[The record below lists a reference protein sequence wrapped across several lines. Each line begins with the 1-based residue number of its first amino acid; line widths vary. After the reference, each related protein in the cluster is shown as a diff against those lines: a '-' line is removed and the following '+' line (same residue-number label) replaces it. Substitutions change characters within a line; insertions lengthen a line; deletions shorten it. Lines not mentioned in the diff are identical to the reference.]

1 MDSRKPTTRFVPVPG
16 HPGIAKRDGQ
26 YVVRSPFRK
35 GRDSTFRTLKEALH
49 EQGLRR
55 SGATSILTEPFCD
68 YAPKWITTYRGRR
81 AGGIDPD
88 TRESYRDII
97 ERIAVPYFKR
107 KPIGKIAKPMVRD
120 FIGHLF
126 DHGYSA
132 ATVRRFIAPL
142 RAMFAELD
150 EDGAISGNPATV
162 RIVSPE
168 LPQRRRKI
176 IAPDAVQAIVA
187 EIPAA
192 LVDMIM
198 LLAMTGV
205 RISEACGLQWGDLGH
220 DEHGHP
226 AVTIERQHRNG
237 KYKPRPKTTAGNR
250 TIRIPAAL
258 SRRLTKRRAEL
269 GVAALSTSPLF
280 ATRNGTPYDR
290 HNVARKLR
298 AACDDAGVERISPHV
313 LRHSIG
319 SLLYERGWTDV
330 QIAAFLGHEDPA
342 FTKRTYLH
350 AVDGGDVS
358 ALGELFG
365 LAEGE

>member
-1 MDSRKPTTRFVPVPG
+1 MLALVLYLRRRDTGPAAAWWAEVERYASAA
-16 HPGIAKRDGQ
+16 PGI
-26 YVVRSPFRK
+26 VRE
-35 GRDSTFRTLKEALH
+35 L
-49 EQGLRR
+49 LRG
-55 SGATSILTEPFCD
+55 S
-68 YAPKWITTYRGRR
+68 
-81 AGGIDPD
+81 
-88 TRESYRDII
+88 
-97 ERIAVPYFKR
+97 
-107 KPIGKIAKPMVRD
+107 
-120 FIGHLF
+120 
-126 DHGYSA
+126 SA
-132 ATVRRFIAPL
+132 SR
-142 RAMFAELD
+142 
-150 EDGAISGNPATV
+150 N
-162 RIVSPE
+162 
-168 LPQRRRKI
+168 
-176 IAPDAVQAIVA
+176 
-187 EIPAA
+187 
-192 LVDMIM
+192 
-198 LLAMTGV
+198 
-205 RISEACGLQWGDLGH
+205 LGH

-298 AACDDAGVERISPHV
+298 AACDDAGVERISSHV

-319 SLLYERGWTDV
+319 SLLYEGGWTDV

-358 ALGELFG
+358 ALSELFG